1 MKDFQDFGAS
11 WACPSI
17 QKWHP
22 KKWLDNICNFNG
34 YVSEAKKKNHNSYS
48 FWAFKYLKILQ
59 PVWSR
64 DFLYI
69 TWENIFPRHTVS
81 AEP

>member
-34 YVSEAKKKNHNSYS
+34 YVSEAKKN
-48 FWAFKYLKILQ
+48 I
-59 PVWSR
+59 
-64 DFLYI
+64 I
-69 TWENIFPRHTVS
+69 TPIVFELLNI
-81 AEP
+81 